1 MGIRGCVSGFGPDG
15 KDGVG
20 GRVKEV
26 GWGPCPCPPVG
37 EEGTD
42 ERPLFPH
49 KQTVISLLGAPL
61 LWLALESSDRGRGR
75 DGRKWLWKLVTVEPL
90 SMAVG
95 AQGVM
100 KHPWVV
106 SIGSLES

>member
-26 GWGPCPCPPVG
+26 GWGPCPCPPMR
-37 EEGTD
+37 ETEGDRRVATVPPQANCHQ
-42 ERPLFPH
+42 PLRCP
-49 KQTVISLLGAPL
+49 TSLIGPGVLR
-61 LWLALESSDRGRGR
+61 RGQ
-75 DGRKWLWKLVTVEPL
+75 DGRKWLWKLVTAEPL

-95 AQGVM
+95 AQGLM
-100 KHPWVV
+100 KPSWVL